1 MKQQQLQKQVDKL
14 TKVNSNLEKE
24 LIKQQYIIRKLEEE
38 LLLVSPENQVK
49 LDLIRKEAK
58 KTETMSKE
66 ELSMFSLKTFL
77 KETND

>member
-49 LDLIRKEAK
+49 LDLIKKEAK